1 MCRMN
6 IGSKNK
12 DLYFFLMLHIFTG
25 VIVEIKKII
34 YIQKYIINIIA
45 KCYDNMYM
53 HIHREHSEHILSIN
67 EDFLSFIMWLCSF
80 AWKFCTT
87 LITYNQLARTSPQSF
102 SSACLLGRAPRF
114 VRIVP
119 APQYPLAHSIAFS
132 SFYHNMYCT
141 LQLLAAGWHSF
152 LDPNFCFLL

>member
-1 MCRMN
+1 MNILIFNIKLYKNQYTNDNRNLKRMCRMN

-12 DLYFFLMLHIFTG
+12 DLYFFLMLHIFIG

-87 LITYNQLARTSPQSF
+87 LITYNQLA
-102 SSACLLGRAPRF
+102 
-114 VRIVP
+114 
-119 APQYPLAHSIAFS
+119 
-132 SFYHNMYCT
+132 
-141 LQLLAAGWHSF
+141 
-152 LDPNFCFLL
+152 